1 LLLASAPGEEGNFQ
15 AFFKEL
21 KRRLNDLEFLLSPVG
36 AGFGA
41 ILPDG
46 KGC

>member
-1 LLLASAPGEEGNFQ
+1 LLLASTPGEEGNFQ

-21 KRRLNDLEFLLSPVG
+21 KRSLNHLEFLLSPVG

-41 ILPDG
+41 ILQDG